1 MNGFTSKTFLIL
13 VTVIFPLLL
22 LAAAVFLG
30 SNIVTIIAILVWM
43 GVGTI
48 ILYLPYAKD

>member
-22 LAAAVFLG
+22 LAAAVYLG
-30 SNIVTIIAILVWM
+30 SNIVAIIAILVWI
-43 GVGTI
+43 GIGTI
-48 ILYLPYAKD
+48 MLYLPHTKE